1 MISPKVYHK
10 QISELGIEGMVVHA
24 ENADEASDLLDELQ
38 NIEEILIRIRFNVRI
53 DIRAIRKEYMEKIKN
68 AERSSE
74 TFNSKQKIDKSK
86 LKEKKDLII
95 ERDLKIASY
104 ETIEHTVED
113 YLIQINNSK
122 VYLDSIIREGV

>member
-10 QISELGIEGMVVHA
+10 QISELDIEGMVVHA

-38 NIEEILIRIRFNVRI
+38 NIEKILIRIRFNVRI
-53 DIRAIRKEYMEKIKN
+53 DIRAIRREYMEKIKN
-68 AERSSE
+68 AEKSSE
-74 TFNSKQKIDKSK
+74 TFNSKQKIEKSK

-122 VYLDSIIREGV
+122 VYLDSIIREGA

>member
-68 AERSSE
+68 AEKSSE
-74 TFNSKQKIDKSK
+74 TFNSKQKIEKSK

-122 VYLDSIIREGV
+122 VYLDSIIREGA